1 MSFTPALSPFA
12 SPVVSPAAQAGTRDA
27 YGQRANSGGAMPF
40 KSPEGDADQYDQV
53 SLSVRA
59 MAARSAGQAVA
70 PLQGVARQ
78 FADSFGAALFSGPK
92 PALDAGASARLV
104 GSAPITTNDGQRFD
118 LEIEVDYQSRAL
130 LAAPDT
136 ATLTGQALPAIK
148 FPGSLNDLFK
158 LLGRQ
163 LASDRGTEG
172 DLTLRLTRLVDR
184 AALLA
189 PRQQDDTVTLGRSR
203 QAASAYASAPR
214 LSDLSDD

>member
-12 SPVVSPAAQAGTRDA
+12 SPVVSPAAQAGTRDS
-27 YGQRANSGGAMPF
+27 YGQGASSGGGPF
-40 KSPEGDADQYDQV
+40 KSPQGGADGYDQV

-59 MAARSAGQAVA
+59 MAARGAAQSVA

-92 PALDAGASARLV
+92 PLLAADASARLS
-104 GSAPITTNDGQRFD
+104 GSAPIATNDGQRFE
-118 LEIEVDYQSRAL
+118 LEIEVDYRSRAL

-163 LASDRGTEG
+163 LASDGGPEG

-203 QAASAYASAPR
+203 LAASAYASAPR
-214 LSDLSDD
+214 LTDLSDD